1 MKHIAVLLF
10 FSGTLAGADN
20 AAPRQIDYGFE
31 QRVRNENWNNLFDY
45 NETLDDQR
53 VQVRYRTR
61 VWLKA
66 PLTSDIDVNI
76 GLNQET
82 NQIFVTRSPWR
93 FDELIF
99 ETANIDFKKLFVK
112 GLSLKVGRQNIMKNE
127 GFLILEGSP
136 GDGSRT
142 IYQNAAVLGY
152 TWKKSKIEAIGIL
165 NPRQDRMLPVW
176 HDRKKDLLN
185 WNQSSLGLYYT
196 DNNAKRTAFESYYFY
211 TKETGDRRAPTNYQ
225 FRPDRHVH
233 TAGGRVVQKFDRGL
247 SVTGEFAGQ
256 WGAYHGGGIVR
267 GWGGYGY
274 VKRTFGAKSQHYLQT
289 GYWGMSGDNP
299 STPNKDEGWDPLYAR
314 WPKWSELY
322 IYTQFR
328 EYAPSFWS
336 NTALWQME
344 WGYAPIKPIGLRL
357 TYYKVDAYHP
367 FPKGDSRIFGS
378 GTVRGHMPQIRADF
392 AINKQVSGH
401 VLYEH
406 MAAGNFYSYRSH
418 AYFLRFEMIYRYQG
432 SKKLAH

>member
-1 MKHIAVLLF
+1 M
-10 FSGTLAGADN
+10 
-20 AAPRQIDYGFE
+20 
-31 QRVRNENWNNLFDY
+31 
-45 NETLDDQR
+45 
-53 VQVRYRTR
+53 
-61 VWLKA
+61 
-66 PLTSDIDVNI
+66 
-76 GLNQET
+76 
-82 NQIFVTRSPWR
+82 
-93 FDELIF
+93 
-99 ETANIDFKKLFVK
+99 
-112 GLSLKVGRQNIMKNE
+112 
-127 GFLILEGSP
+127 
-136 GDGSRT
+136 
-142 IYQNAAVLGY
+142 
-152 TWKKSKIEAIGIL
+152 
-165 NPRQDRMLPVW
+165 
-176 HDRKKDLLN
+176 
-185 WNQSSLGLYYT
+185 
-196 DNNAKRTAFESYYFY
+196 
-211 TKETGDRRAPTNYQ
+211 
-225 FRPDRHVH
+225 
-233 TAGGRVVQKFDRGL
+233 
-247 SVTGEFAGQ
+247 
-256 WGAYHGGGIVR
+256 
-267 GWGGYGY
+267 
-274 VKRTFGAKSQHYLQT
+274 
-289 GYWGMSGDNP
+289 
-299 STPNKDEGWDPLYAR
+299 YAR